1 MISLWDVQ
9 AGDPVPY
16 KDRVLVVSKQNGK
29 SNTDVGMQRHG
40 RLSLPRDEHLQSH
53 LPNLFQNVLDLFL
66 SSYVLDYLM
75 EMDTCLLVLMEMDRM
90 ELLAIRKVES

>member
-1 MISLWDVQ
+1 MC
-9 AGDPVPY
+9 
-16 KDRVLVVSKQNGK
+16 RLVTPSHIRIGYWLCQNRTVNQ
-29 SNTDVGMQRHG
+29 NTDVGMQRHG

-90 ELLAIRKVES
+90 ELLAIRKVER